1 MKTKYINSSIAY
13 MAVTLLALFTACKKD
28 FLSTTPPDRVVAE
41 NFFNTASD
49 LKIYLNAM
57 YEDRMPTYNA
67 QTNVNNVMLDL
78 RSDVLINSNVITPEL
93 NQVSATG
100 VAGNG
105 TATDTWATGFKNIR
119 QDNYLLHYALP
130 KVEKTPASAHFLGE
144 AYFFRALDYF
154 TLLKQYGDLPIV
166 TDLIADDDVA
176 NLYMPRKSRYDVAK
190 QIISDLD
197 VAIAGLFP
205 KGQGEAVPGRVNKES
220 AIVLKSRV
228 ALYEGSWEYYH
239 GRRSTPFAVAGKDGR
254 EFLEMVEPAMQQ
266 LIATQGTRIYR
277 TGIEPYNQLFA
288 QNDMSTVDGVFWYR
302 VYDPTK
308 TSFSHNFY
316 VKVID
321 NAASITDHLV
331 DQYLNKDGSPQ
342 IVPTSYGELN
352 TLSTQLDPR
361 FRQTIWTPDRGP
373 AGKIPGRELFTLN
386 LRYPVNAPVLSV
398 ATNFISTGYRNWKG
412 AILTSAV
419 PARDGV
425 DDILI
430 RYEEGLLNLAEAK
443 AILGTI
449 TQGDIDKT
457 VNVLRSRVGMANMS
471 LGAVAAFPSSAYKEE
486 LGFSPTDP
494 NIVNEI
500 RRERTIELAL
510 EGYRLDDIKRW
521 AVYDKTINGYT
532 PRGAQLQEFLS
543 YFNDPAKLT
552 ADGTSVAG
560 INFPLLI
567 TSGTNQNVA
576 AFAGSGRMN
585 PYFKSPQFQQ
595 GAQGFYIDPTRDYLA
610 FVPQAQIQL
619 YKAQANVILTQNPGW
634 K

>member
-1 MKTKYINSSIAY
+1 MKTKYINSSVGYI
-13 MAVTLLALFTACKKD
+13 AVTLLALFTACRKD
-28 FLSTTPPDRVVAE
+28 FLTTTPPDRVVAE

-57 YEDRMPTYNA
+57 YENRMPVYNA

-78 RSDVLINSNVITPEL
+78 KSDVLINANVITPEL
-93 NQVSATG
+93 NQVSSTG

-105 TATDTWATGFKNIR
+105 TGDDAWITGFKNIR

-130 KVEKTPASAHFLGE
+130 KVEKTAASAHFLGE

-166 TDLIADDDVA
+166 TDLIADDDIA

-197 VAIAGLFP
+197 VAIAGLFA

-239 GRRSTPFAVAGKDGR
+239 GKKGSPFAVTGKDGR
-254 EFLEMVEPAMQQ
+254 EFLEMVEPAMLQ
-266 LIATQGTRIYR
+266 LIATQGNRIYR
-277 TGIEPYNQLFA
+277 TGTEPYNQLFA

-321 NAASITDHLV
+321 NAASITDHLI

-342 IVPTSYGELN
+342 VVPSSYGELN
-352 TLSTQLDPR
+352 SLSTQLDPR

-373 AGKIPGRELFTLN
+373 AGKIPGREIFSLN
-386 LRYPVNAPVLSV
+386 LRYPLNAPVLS
-398 ATNFISTGYRNWKG
+398 AGTNFISTGYRNWKG
-412 AILTSAV
+412 AVLTSAV

-449 TQGDIDKT
+449 TQTDIDKT
-457 VNVLRSRVGMANMS
+457 VNVIRSRVGMANMI
-471 LGAVAAFPSSAYKEE
+471 LGAVAAFPSSAYKQE
-486 LGFSPTDP
+486 LGFAPSEP

-532 PRGAQLQEFLS
+532 PQGAQLQEFLS
-543 YFNDPAKLT
+543 YFNDPAKLS

-560 INFPLLI
+560 VSFPLLI
-567 TSGTNQNVA
+567 TSGASQNVA

-595 GAQGFYIDPTRDYLA
+595 GGQGFYIDPARDYLT

-619 YKAQANVILTQNPGW
+619 YKAQANVTLTQNPGW